1 MTAPV
6 VRVEEHDRL
15 AWVTIDNPPVNAT
28 SAMVRKGLL
37 DAVRAVAT
45 MDVRAAVLRCAG
57 RTFVAGGDI
66 REFDAPPVKPDLPD
80 IVRAIEDCPVPWIA
94 AMHGSAYGGGLEI
107 ALGCAY
113 RVATGETAFALPEVK
128 LGIVPGAGGTQRLPR
143 LVGTKCALEMATT
156 GEPVSAEAF
165 LAAGGLD
172 AILPDLEDRTLTA
185 FALGLT
191 GRPEA
196 TRLRRIP
203 APDPAWWAKRERAVK
218 RRAGGQE
225 SPLCIFQLV
234 QLASRVPFDAGQS
247 EERSRHLALR
257 QSEQSRALR
266 HIFFAERKAAK
277 PAAIA
282 GHKPRPLRSV
292 AVVGAGPAARSLA
305 EDARAGGL
313 EVSLVE
319 SAEGLATAAV
329 RPPDLAIVAGVEEP
343 DGMRRTLRRLAE
355 AAGPQAILSVC
366 AGRLHPSRIF
376 EGAPGRNPCLA
387 LHCGAVERRSSLLE
401 IMAAPDTTAE
411 VAATGVALA
420 RRLSRTPVVSCGRP
434 GFAGGFVGVR
444 LERAVRRQAEDLLAE
459 GALPQEIDAAWAEFG
474 VPMGILSAED
484 AAGLQPLDMDP
495 GDARHR
501 GIRGAL
507 VAAGRLG
514 RHSGK
519 GWYRYEPG
527 DPTALPD
534 PEVEAMIREQARK
547 RGIEPRRLGAEEIC
561 RRLLAVLI
569 NEGARALEE
578 GSVPDGAFID
588 VVAVVGHGF
597 PRWRGG
603 PMYHATLVGM
613 DRVAGWMDE
622 VVAGSPPGAWTVS
635 DTLREAA
642 K

>member
-6 VRVEEHDRL
+6 VRVEEHERL

-28 SAMVRKGLL
+28 SAAVRKGLW

-80 IVRAIEDCPVPWIA
+80 IVRAIEDCPLPWIA

-113 RVATGETAFALPEVK
+113 RVATAGATFALPEVK

-203 APDPAWWAKRERAVK
+203 APDPAWWVEREQAVK

-225 SPLCIFQLV
+225 SPLCNFQLV
-234 QLASRVPFDAGQS
+234 QLASRTPFDAGQS

-277 PAAIA
+277 PPAVA
-282 GHKPRPLRSV
+282 GHRPRALRCV
-292 AVVGAGPAARSLA
+292 AVVGSGPAARGLA
-305 EDARAGGL
+305 EDLRAGGL
-313 EVSLVE
+313 EVNLAE
-319 SAEGLATAAV
+319 SAEELATAAG
-329 RPPDLAIVAGVEEP
+329 RPPDLAIVAGAEEP
-343 DGMRRTLRRLAE
+343 EGMRRTLRRLAD
-355 AAGPQAILSVC
+355 AAGPQAILSLC
-366 AGRLHPSRIF
+366 PGRLGLSRIF
-376 EGAPGRNPCLA
+376 EGVAGQTPCLA
-387 LHCGAVERRSSLLE
+387 LHCGAAERRSNLLE
-401 IMAAPDTTAE
+401 IMAAPDTPAD
-411 VAATGVALA
+411 VAATGVVLA
-420 RRLSRTPVVSCGRP
+420 RRLSRTPVLSCAGP
-434 GFAGGFVGVR
+434 GFARGFVGVR
-444 LERAVRRQAEDLLAE
+444 LERALRRQAEDLVVA
-459 GALPQEIDAAWAEFG
+459 GALPQEVDAAWAEFG
-474 VPMGILSAED
+474 VPMGLFAAED
-484 AAGLQPLDMDP
+484 AAGLETLDMDS
-495 GDARHR
+495 GDVRHR

-507 VAAGRLG
+507 VESGRLG
-514 RHSGK
+514 RDGGK
-519 GWYRYEPG
+519 GWYRYGPG

-534 PEVEAMIREQARK
+534 PEVEALIREQACK
-547 RGIEPRRLGAEEIC
+547 HGIERRSFDTDEIC
-561 RRLLAVLI
+561 HRLLAVLI
-569 NEGARALEE
+569 DEGARVVEE
-578 GSVPDGAFID
+578 GVVPDGAFVD

-603 PMYHATLVGM
+603 PMYHGARVGM

-622 VVAGSPPGAWTVS
+622 VVAGSPSGAWTVS
-635 DTLREAA
+635 NTLREAA
-642 K
+642 E